1 MRTIYLDS
9 LVAAGTPV
17 SCRPVLSGVKTILE
31 PGKVVIVWAGIT
43 YLLLALASTALWAAG
58 FDAYRCL
65 TAACQEAAALLGRPL
80 LLWGA
85 VYFAAGSL
93 ICTGG
98 LVARL
103 KPVALGFLGGGAA
116 VHAAL
121 LALAWNRAGSLCPV
135 CALFLT
141 AEVLLLIFVFVF
153 PPAAFRRIP
162 VALASV
168 VLATAVS
175 VLAINPAPPVS
186 FSSSSSATPAPPGLT
201 AGATLTVLTPE
212 KTAATLDLK
221 ERPALLW
228 AWWCPHCQ
236 KELRRLARQ
245 PAGKRPYL
253 VLTFATNESDLEK
266 ARSKLAAAGIG
277 NETLYILP
285 DAKVDGIGIPTLLY
299 WDERTQTVWA
309 R

>member
-1 MRTIYLDS
+1 M
-9 LVAAGTPV
+9 
-17 SCRPVLSGVKTILE
+17 
-31 PGKVVIVWAGIT
+31 WAGIT
-43 YLLLALASTALWAAG
+43 YLLLAFASTALWAAG
-58 FDAYRCL
+58 FDPYRCL
-65 TAACQEAAALLGRPL
+65 TAACQEAAVLLGRPL

-93 ICTGG
+93 ICAGG
-98 LVARL
+98 FAARHR
-103 KPVALGFLGGGAA
+103 PVALGFLGGGAA

-121 LALAWNRAGSLCPV
+121 LVLAWNRAGNLCPV

-141 AEVLLLIFVFVF
+141 LEIILLIFVFVF
-153 PPAAFRRIP
+153 PPAAFQWIP
-162 VALASV
+162 VALAGL
-168 VLATAVS
+168 VLATSVS

-186 FSSSSSATPAPPGLT
+186 FLPGSSGVPAPPGLT

-212 KTAATLDLK
+212 KKAVTLDLK

-253 VLTFATNESDLEK
+253 VLAFATSDNDFKK
-266 ARSKLAAAGIG
+266 ARSKLIEAGLG
-277 NETLYILP
+277 NEIFYILP
-285 DAKVDGIGIPTLLY
+285 DEDGEIGIPAILY
-299 WDERTQTVWA
+299 WDERSRTVLV

>member
-1 MRTIYLDS
+1 M
-9 LVAAGTPV
+9 
-17 SCRPVLSGVKTILE
+17 
-31 PGKVVIVWAGIT
+31 WAGIA
-43 YLLLALASTALWAAG
+43 YLVLAFASAALWAAD
-58 FDAYRCL
+58 FDAYRCPA
-65 TAACQEAAALLGRPL
+65 AACQEAAVLLGRPL

-85 VYFAAGSL
+85 VYFAGGSL
-93 ICTGG
+93 VCAGG
-98 LVARL
+98 LFARL
-103 KPVALGFLGGGAA
+103 KPVVLGFLGGGAA
-116 VHAAL
+116 VHTIL
-121 LALAWNRAGSLCPV
+121 LALAWNRTDSVCPV
-135 CALFLT
+135 CVLFLT
-141 AEVLLLIFVFVF
+141 LEIILLIFIFVF

-162 VALASV
+162 VVLASV

-186 FSSSSSATPAPPGLT
+186 FSSGNSATPAPPGLT
-201 AGATLTVLTPE
+201 TGATLTVLTPE

-228 AWWCPHCQ
+228 AWWCSHCQ

-253 VLTFATNESDLEK
+253 VMTFATNQGDIEK
-266 ARSKLAAAGIG
+266 ARAKLAEAGMG
-277 NETLYILP
+277 NETFYILP